1 MSLNSKSKNN
11 DGIISMYLVPKKMY
25 KTLLSQ
31 LDEDEEN
38 KNELIAINQNQ
49 TNNNNYIENAI
60 AFKKQQSEQKKNT
73 STSNLQK
80 PDMTDNQS
88 TVTPNTLS
96 RSVSAFRTVQPSAQS
111 DIFPTSVSSNISL
124 TDSQSQT
131 DDQQKKKSSTSTPV
145 KQTLGIKQ
153 YRSSPIINALKKRN
167 PAGKLVCPIQTCKK
181 QYPSEEKLAVH
192 LLRVHNNDLA
202 VRDRRALSETSG
214 TLNISNKSSLSSIPE
229 DTPRFPKNSNDP
241 SKHTGARKKLFPE
254 KYPKL

>member
-1 MSLNSKSKNN
+1 MSLSSKFKNN

-49 TNNNNYIENAI
+49 INNNNYIENAI

-96 RSVSAFRTVQPSAQS
+96 RSVSTFRTIQPSAQS
-111 DIFPTSVSSNISL
+111 DIFPTNVSRNISL
-124 TDSQSQT
+124 TDSESQT
-131 DDQQKKKSSTSTPV
+131 DNEQKKKSTTSTPV
-145 KQTLGIKQ
+145 KRTHSTKQ
-153 YRSSPIINALKKRN
+153 YRNSPILEAFKNRN
-167 PAGKLVCPIQTCKK
+167 SMGFLICPIQACKK
-181 QYPSEEKLAVH
+181 QYPSEQKLATH
-192 LLRVHNNDLA
+192 LLKIHNNDLA
-202 VRDRRALSETSG
+202 VRERRVISETSQPSI
-214 TLNISNKSSLSSIPE
+214 TSSLSSITQ
-229 DTPRFPKNSNDP
+229 DTPKFRKDSNDP
-241 SKHTGARKKLFPE
+241 SKNTGAKKKLFPA